1 MTDNEYADLTNKI
14 DKELKEYKDF
24 IMTKDKKDIYE
35 SYYQIHAHEEIHDY
49 LTNEGKKFN
58 YKGFPKKDIIDWL
71 YRRFM
76 KSEYNLCYEDLGYL
90 VDYETKKN
98 LKKQQEL

>member
-1 MTDNEYADLTNKI
+1 MSKKKQLTFDLDTKVAKKILGDKNYTKAYADI
-14 DKELKEYKDF
+14 
-24 IMTKDKKDIYE
+24 
-35 SYYQIHAHEEIHDY
+35 
-49 LTNEGKKFN
+49 
-58 YKGFPKKDIIDWL
+58 
-71 YRRFM
+71 RRFM